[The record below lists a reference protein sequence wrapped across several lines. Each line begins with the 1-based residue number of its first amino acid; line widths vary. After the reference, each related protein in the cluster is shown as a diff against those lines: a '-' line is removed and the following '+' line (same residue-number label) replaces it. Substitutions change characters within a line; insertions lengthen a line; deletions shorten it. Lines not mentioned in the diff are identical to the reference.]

1 MPFLPPVALA
11 GASRAVV
18 GGSAESSDVTW
29 NHGRNFHSFPME
41 HFHKRPSWCWGVLP
55 HPWFSEGFCHQR
67 VLPFGNA
74 FPASAEMTVSFVLSS
89 TVTCDVDFLGPERPG
104 VLGVNPTLWHV
115 SLFME
120 QWIRVTTILLR
131 ILRGDSWQVLV
142 SDFPFCDVLIWHW
155 REGNPDLMEWVGK
168 RFPLFCFLRRVW
180 EGLVLISL

>member
-1 MPFLPPVALA
+1 MSRETTGGTFILSPWSIFINVFHGVEASSPIPGFLRASVTKGCCPLEMPFLRQPRWPWV
-11 GASRAVV
+11 
-18 GGSAESSDVTW
+18 
-29 NHGRNFHSFPME
+29 SF
-41 HFHKRPSWCWGVLP
+41 
-55 HPWFSEGFCHQR
+55 
-67 VLPFGNA
+67 
-74 FPASAEMTVSFVLSS
+74 FPALWR
-89 TVTCDVDFLGPERPG
+89 VTCDVDFLGPERPG

-120 QWIRVTTILLR
+120 QWIRVTSILLR